1 MAATDYLKD
10 PDAVLDYTWDWSE
23 WLAPG
28 ETIVTS
34 VFTVSAGLVL
44 DSDSFN
50 SNSAT
55 VWLSGGSPGGTTGT
69 PYSVANRITSSDD
82 RTDERSITIRVK
94 NR

>member
-1 MAATDYLKD
+1 MAVAPIWEKD
-10 PDAVLDYTWDWSE
+10 PDAALDWVWDWSE
-23 WLAPG
+23 WLASG

-34 VFTVSAGLVL
+34 AFTVSAGLDL
-44 DSDSFN
+44 DSHSFN

-55 VWLSGGSPGGTTGT
+55 AWLSGGTPGT
-69 PYSVANRITSSDD
+69 PYLVSNRITTSED

>member
-1 MAATDYLKD
+1 MAATTWEKD
-10 PDAVLDYTWDWSE
+10 PDAVLDYIWDWSE

-34 VFTVSAGLVL
+34 IFTVSAGLDL

-55 VWLSGGSPGGTTGT
+55 AWLSGGLPGT
-69 PYSVANRITSSDD
+69 PYLVANRITSSDD